1 MPQTSSGPV
10 LQLLASGLQ
19 RWIRSQCDSADEL
32 NLALQGSALEPLRG
46 RLKGVSLEARRVSF
60 QQLPL
65 IRAEVQS
72 GELKA
77 TFRPGQPNQPIQLE
91 QPFTIEGEVIL
102 AGQELNQALA
112 TDRWR
117 WLGDLLA
124 EQLMGL
130 SPLRSLVIDN
140 NLLVL
145 TADVITGKDPVQQR
159 FQLSA
164 EQGTIR
170 VQHCDAEGSI
180 LLPMDPS
187 ITIIDARLQGG
198 QLVLKGNAMVQ
209 P

>member
-10 LQLLASGLQ
+10 LKLLASGLQ

-32 NLALQGSALEPLRG
+32 NLALQGSALELLRG

-77 TFRPGQPNQPIQLE
+77 TFRPGQPNQPVQLE
-91 QPFTIEGEVIL
+91 QPFRIEGEVIL

-112 TDRWR
+112 TDRGR

-130 SPLRSLVIDN
+130 SPLRSLVI
-140 NLLVL
+140 
-145 TADVITGKDPVQQR
+145 
-159 FQLSA
+159 
-164 EQGTIR
+164 
-170 VQHCDAEGSI
+170 
-180 LLPMDPS
+180 PS
-187 ITIIDARLQGG
+187 
-198 QLVLKGNAMVQ
+198 
-209 P
+209 

>member
-32 NLALQGSALEPLRG
+32 NLALQGSALELLRG

-60 QQLPL
+60 QRLPL

>member
-32 NLALQGSALEPLRG
+32 NLALQGSALELLRG

-77 TFRPGQPNQPIQLE
+77 TFRPGQPNQPVQLE
-91 QPFTIEGEVIL
+91 QPFRIEGEVIL

>member
-32 NLALQGSALEPLRG
+32 NLALQGSALELLRG

-77 TFRPGQPNQPIQLE
+77 AFRPGQPNQPVQLE

>member
-32 NLALQGSALEPLRG
+32 NLALQGSALELLRG

-72 GELKA
+72 GALKA

-159 FQLSA
+159 FLLSA

-170 VQHCDAEGSI
+170 LQHCDAEGSI